1 MHGATLVALICQ
13 GVMMSAAGAE
23 ARGVG
28 HGVVAARRAGMLI
41 MPGNEA
47 GQLGENKDPDHTW
60 NDVTDAPN
68 PKHAE

>member
-1 MHGATLVALICQ
+1 
-13 GVMMSAAGAE
+13 
-23 ARGVG
+23 
-28 HGVVAARRAGMLI
+28 